1 MNILDLTI
9 KELHAKLLAKEI
21 SAKELADFYL
31 SRIEKFEPELKA
43 FIKTTPDIALE
54 SAKSVDKKISTDKT
68 INPLAG
74 IPASIKDV
82 IVTKDVEST
91 GGSQI
96 LKGYVPPYNATVIE
110 NLIDQD
116 YVLMGK
122 TNCDEF
128 AMGSSTENSG
138 YFVSKNPWDKS
149 RVPGGSS
156 GGSAV
161 AVAAGLSHYSL
172 GTDTGGSV
180 RQPASL
186 CGVVGLKPTYGRVSR
201 YGLMAMASSLDQLS
215 MFGRRVDD
223 VEEILKAV
231 EGEDIKD
238 GTSSQRPSK
247 FKALDLA
254 GNLKGI
260 KIGVPKEYF
269 AEGLD
274 KEVEQVV
281 RQAIDKLGELGVE
294 IKEISLPNFEYAL
307 ATYYIIMPAEVSSN
321 MARYDGIRYGNSAVD
336 GKAKFEDM
344 ADLYKENRS
353 QFLGDEVKRRIM
365 LGTYVLSAG
374 YYDEFYGKAQKVRQL
389 IKQDFAKAFADVDVI
404 AGPVTPTPAFKL
416 GEKTDNPLSMYLE
429 DIYTVPAN
437 LAGVPGMSVPA
448 GFVEKENKKLPVGLH
463 LIGNWWEDYK
473 LFEIARQL
481 ESALNINNI
490 KPQL

>member
-1 MNILDLTI
+1 MEILDLTI
-9 KELHAKLLAKEI
+9 KELHEKLMSKEI

-31 SRIEKFEPELKA
+31 SRIERHDPELKA
-43 FIKTTPDIALE
+43 FLKTTPELAMETADN
-54 SAKSVDKKISTDKT
+54 VDKKIASEKT
-68 INPLAG
+68 VNTLAG

-82 IVTKDVEST
+82 IVTKGVEST
-91 GGSQI
+91 GGSKI
-96 LKGYVPPYNATVIE
+96 LEGYVPPYNATVIE
-110 NLIDQD
+110 KLIDND
-116 YVLMGK
+116 YVLTGK
-122 TNCDEF
+122 NNCDEF
-128 AMGSSTENSG
+128 AMGGSNENSAYG
-138 YFVSKNPWDKS
+138 PSMNPWDIS

-161 AVAAGLSHYSL
+161 AVAAGMSHYSL

-180 RQPASL
+180 RQPASF
-186 CGVVGLKPTYGRVSR
+186 CGIVGLKPTYGRVSR
-201 YGLMAMASSLDQLS
+201 YGLMAMASSLDQCGI
-215 MFGRRVDD
+215 FGRRVDD

-247 FKALDLA
+247 YKALDLA
-254 GNLKGI
+254 GNLKGM

-274 KEVEQVV
+274 KDVEEVVKKS
-281 RQAIDKLGELGVE
+281 IDQLAGLGAEV
-294 IKEISLPNFEYAL
+294 KEISLPNFEYAL

-344 ADLYKENRS
+344 AELYKENRS

-389 IKQDFAKAFADVDVI
+389 IKQDFAKALADVDVI
-404 AGPVTPTPAFKL
+404 AGPVATNPAFKL
-416 GEKTDNPLSMYLE
+416 GEKMDNPLSMYLE

-437 LAGVPGMSVPA
+437 LAGVPAMSVPA
-448 GFVEKENKKLPVGLH
+448 GFVQKDNKKLPVGLH

-473 LFEIARQL
+473 LFEIAKQL
-481 ESALNINNI
+481 EESINIYKE
-490 KPQL
+490 KPQI